1 MELPIF
7 PDDWRPEGWR
17 PSISEK
23 AWTSSTISIGDNLAG
38 LLSARHR
45 PSWDETWMAVADAVA
60 LRSPCA
66 RRRIGAVIVDPTNR
80 PISTGYNGPP
90 AGFVREADSDCRS
103 WCSRAQTDAQPSQT
117 YEGCP
122 SIHAEANA
130 LLFADRRDFKGG
142 TLYVTSAP
150 CWDCG
155 KLISNSGI
163 KRVVTRLDEKKDAH
177 RDPHK
182 TLQFLDDCGLEFTIW
197 ENERQ
202 KHGD

>member
-23 AWTSSTISIGDNLAG
+23 AWTSG

-90 AGFVREADSDCRS
+90 AGFIRELDSNCQS
-103 WCSRAQTDAQPSQT
+103 WCARAQAGAQPSQT

-163 KRVVTRLDEKKDAH
+163 KRVVTRLDEKKDSH
-177 RDPHK
+177 RDPHR

-197 ENERQ
+197 EEQ
-202 KHGD
+202 